1 MLFSLQINAANE
13 RIRKLLQEN
22 LLVNYIQDIWRLKL
36 KVNSMQKN
44 PKVAIDGPAG
54 AGKSTVAREIAKR
67 LGLQYLDTGAMYRA
81 ITLKM
86 IREKIDLDDIE
97 ALRSI
102 LNRTVIRLGD
112 HKEVYLD
119 DEDVTEEI
127 RKPFI
132 NEMVSPVSAQSV
144 VRRHLV
150 ALQQQ
155 IASETNGIIMEG
167 RDTTSVV
174 LPDADFKFYLD
185 ASLEERTRRRN
196 REQLE
201 KGIALSA
208 EEVSAQIVKRDNIDS
223 QRKDSPLT
231 IVQDAIVI
239 DTTNMDF
246 EGVVIE
252 IIRIIDTGK
261 QLLDNR

>member
-1 MLFSLQINAANE
+1 MDN
-13 RIRKLLQEN
+13 
-22 LLVNYIQDIWRLKL
+22 
-36 KVNSMQKN
+36 MQKKPN
-44 PKVAIDGPAG
+44 VAIDGPAG
-54 AGKSTVAREIAKR
+54 AGKSTVAREVAKR

-86 IREKIDLDDIE
+86 IRNKIDLDDVE
-97 ALRSI
+97 ALRTNLQQTAI
-102 LNRTVIRLGD
+102 HLD
-112 HKEVYLD
+112 DQKKVYLD
-119 DEDVTEEI
+119 GEDVTEEI

-132 NEMVSPVSAQSV
+132 NEMVSPVSAQSA

-150 ALQQQ
+150 ALQQK

-201 KGIALSA
+201 KGINLSA
-208 EEVSAQIVKRDNIDS
+208 DQVATQIVKRDNIDS
-223 QRKDSPLT
+223 QREDSPLT
-231 IVQDAIVI
+231 IVPDAIVI

-246 EGVVIE
+246 EGVVNK
-252 IIRIIDTGK
+252 IIRIIEMGK
-261 QLLDNR
+261 QS

>member
-1 MLFSLQINAANE
+1 
-13 RIRKLLQEN
+13 
-22 LLVNYIQDIWRLKL
+22 
-36 KVNSMQKN
+36 
-44 PKVAIDGPAG
+44 
-54 AGKSTVAREIAKR
+54 
-67 LGLQYLDTGAMYRA
+67 
-81 ITLKM
+81 
-86 IREKIDLDDIE
+86 
-97 ALRSI
+97 

-201 KGIALSA
+201 KGIALRCRRGISA
-208 EEVSAQIVKRDNIDS
+208 DCE
-223 QRKDSPLT
+223 
-231 IVQDAIVI
+231 
-239 DTTNMDF
+239 
-246 EGVVIE
+246 
-252 IIRIIDTGK
+252 TG
-261 QLLDNR
+261 

>member
-1 MLFSLQINAANE
+1 M
-13 RIRKLLQEN
+13 
-22 LLVNYIQDIWRLKL
+22 
-36 KVNSMQKN
+36 NSMQKK

-54 AGKSTVAREIAKR
+54 AGKSTVARAVAQR

-86 IREKIDLDDIE
+86 IRENIDLDNIE
-97 ALRSI
+97 ALRST
-102 LNRTVIRLGD
+102 LSRTAIRLGD
-112 HKEVYLD
+112 QREVYLD
-119 DEDVTEEI
+119 GEDVTEEI
-127 RKPFI
+127 RKPYI

-155 IASETNGIIMEG
+155 IAAETNGIIMEG

-196 REQLE
+196 QEQLE

-208 EEVSAQIVKRDNIDS
+208 EEVSAQILKRDNIDS
-223 QRKDSPLT
+223 QREDSPLT
-231 IVQDAIVI
+231 IVDDAIVI

-246 EGVVIE
+246 KEVVSE
-252 IIRIIDTGK
+252 IIRIIGTGK
-261 QLLDNR
+261 QPLENR